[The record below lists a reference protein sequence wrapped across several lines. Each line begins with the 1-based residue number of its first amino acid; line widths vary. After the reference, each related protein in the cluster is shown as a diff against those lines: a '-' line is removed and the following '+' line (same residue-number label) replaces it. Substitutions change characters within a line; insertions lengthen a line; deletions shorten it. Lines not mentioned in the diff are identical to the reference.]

1 MSEFKF
7 LVQDDET
14 IRITP
19 NAEDFAPYPFPPG
32 CIKMDEDDQ
41 NRLWLGSMSIT
52 VNDLPGRE
60 LSRKGKALIQLIEDA
75 PIMLAAIRM
84 LMTNGSSSW
93 NSIK

>member
-7 LVQDDET
+7 LVQDDES

-32 CIKMDEDDQ
+32 CIKRDEGDPR
-41 NRLWLGSMSIT
+41 RLWLDSMSIT
-52 VNDLPGRE
+52 INDHIGGE
-60 LSRKGKALIQLIEDA
+60 LSRKCEDLVQLLEDA
-75 PIMLAAIRM
+75 PVMLAAIRM